1 MNIILVVPYF
11 YYIIK
16 ILLILIVIMKVYLI
30 YSSNNLINDIS
41 IGYYKYLSK
50 RLRRGYSFVVY
61 ITLIIYTL
69 IFSIKRVNN

>member
-1 MNIILVVPYF
+1 VNIIPVVSYNNYF
-11 YYIIK
+11 IK
-16 ILLILIVIMKVYLI
+16 ILLILIVIQKVNLV

-50 RLRRGYSFVVY
+50 RLIGYSFVVY

-69 IFSIKRVNN
+69 IFSIKRVYN

>member
-1 MNIILVVPYF
+1 V
-11 YYIIK
+11 IIK
-16 ILLILIVIMKVYLI
+16 VYQV

-50 RLRRGYSFVVY
+50 RLRGYSFVVY

-69 IFSIKRVNN
+69 IFSIKRVNS